1 MSKHPVLPLL
11 LGALAAFAVP
21 ARAQWVTQTLQLRP
35 GWNAVFLHV
44 DAAHASLDQLVGAG
58 APVLTPIEEIWRWNP
73 NPATHQFV
81 QSPQQPVDTGSQW
94 SSWRRSGGGPATLD
108 RLTANTAYLVHSTA
122 DYAWELKGQPVLP
135 HYRWSTSGLNFFGFP
150 TVPTGAPSFED
161 FLAEVP
167 SLQFSE
173 IFQYP
178 GGEFGANNPRR
189 VFALRTTPVR
199 RGEAF
204 WIRAGEVY
212 NHYFGPFEITAA
224 GSGRVALGES
234 LSSFSFRVRNQTAA
248 ALTVALELVASE
260 APPAGQPAIA
270 EVPPLLVRGA
280 LDTVD
285 LTYGVSA
292 LPLNTPQTWTLA
304 PRGEPGS
311 EVEIVLGLDRAA
323 ITANVGELLAAV
335 LRLTDSRGHSRVDL
349 PVSAQPESRA
359 GLWVGA
365 AAVTAVG
372 QYLKTY
378 QRGTGDSPVL
388 DAEGKYIVTEVD
400 TSMQPVPASHAFP
413 LRLIVHN
420 PASGPAT
427 LLQRV
432 YYGFN
437 AVSNAVIANQE
448 SVLARNLLGE
458 ARRLSVAHLPWSAAN
473 PGWAFSSGLDHGA
486 VLSATVA
493 TPFNDQAANPFLHT
507 YHPDHDNL
515 NAGFRN
521 ELPQGSESYSVV
533 REITLD
539 VKTPAGDFHSRVAA
553 GSKLKGEYRE
563 VIRLAGLARGG
574 NAFDTRQF
582 EVRGVFELTR
592 IAEIPTLTRA
602 P

>member
-1 MSKHPVLPLL
+1 MSKHLTSPLVCALVGLALP
-11 LGALAAFAVP
+11 AQ
-21 ARAQWVTQTLQLRP
+21 AQWSTQTLQLKV
-35 GWNAVFLHV
+35 GWNAIFLHV
-44 DAAHASLDQLVGAG
+44 DATHATLEQLVGAS
-58 APVLTPIEEIWRWNP
+58 APVVTPIEQVWRWNP

-81 QSPQQPVDTGSQW
+81 QSPQEPVDTGSQW

-108 RLTANTAYLVHSTA
+108 RLTGNTAYLVYSTA

-135 HYRWSTSGLNFFGFP
+135 NYRWSTSGLNFFGFP

-224 GSGRVALGES
+224 GSGRVAFGDT
-234 LSSFSFRVRNQTAA
+234 LSSFSFRVRNQTAEQITFSIQLA
-248 ALTVALELVASE
+248 ASE
-260 APPAGQPAIA
+260 APPAGQPAIVA
-270 EVPPLLVRGA
+270 VPPLLVRGA
-280 LDTVD
+280 LNTVD

-292 LPLNTPQTWTLA
+292 LPVNTPQTWTLA
-304 PRGEPGS
+304 PRGEQGS
-311 EVEIVLGLDRAA
+311 DLEIVLGLDRAA
-323 ITANVGELLAAV
+323 ITANVGELLAGV
-335 LRLTDSRGHSRVDL
+335 LQLTDSLGHTRVDL
-349 PVSAQPESRA
+349 AVSAQPASRA
-359 GLWVGA
+359 GLWVGSA
-365 AAVTAVG
+365 TVTDVG

-378 QRGTGDSPVL
+378 QRSAGNEPIV
-388 DAEGKYIVTEVD
+388 DADGKYVVTELD
-400 TSMQPVPASHAFP
+400 TSMQPVPASYP

-427 LLQRV
+427 LFQRV

-437 AVSNAVIANQE
+437 AVSAPIISNQE
-448 SVLARNLLGE
+448 SALARERL
-458 ARRLSVAHLPWSAAN
+458 ADSRRLSATHLPWSDAN
-473 PGWAFSSGLDHGA
+473 PGWDLSGGLAQGA
-486 VLSATVA
+486 VLTTTV
-493 TPFNDQAANPFLHT
+493 TTEFNDQASNPFLHT

-515 NAGFRN
+515 NASFRN
-521 ELPQGSESYSVV
+521 ELPQGSESYKVI
-533 REITLD
+533 REITLS
-539 VKTPAGDFHSRVAA
+539 PQLPGADFNSRVAA
-553 GSKLKGEYRE
+553 GQSLRGTYQETLR
-563 VIRLAGLARGG
+563 VQGLARAG
-574 NAFDTRQF
+574 NTFDTRQF
-582 EVRGVFELTR
+582 EVRGIFELNR
-592 IAEIPTLTRA
+592 INEIATLTRV